1 MIDKI
6 IVALDVN
13 SFEKAKELVDKLSPH
28 VNIFKVGSQ
37 LFVNSGLEIIKYINK
52 KKKKTFLDL
61 KFYDISN
68 TVEKACIEA
77 ARHNIFMLTI
87 HAQGGFEMLERAAG
101 GLRGRKKK
109 PLLLGV
115 TVLTSMDDKNAKQKV
130 LELAKLAQKAGL
142 NGIVCSP
149 QETWLVKKVC
159 GKKFIVVNPGIRP
172 DWAGK
177 DDQKRIT
184 TPKQALKNGADF
196 IVIGRPITQAK
207 DPVLAVKRIMS

>member
-1 MIDKI
+1 
-6 IVALDVN
+6 
-13 SFEKAKELVDKLSPH
+13 
-28 VNIFKVGSQ
+28 
-37 LFVNSGLEIIKYINK
+37 
-52 KKKKTFLDL
+52 
-61 KFYDISN
+61 
-68 TVEKACIEA
+68 
-77 ARHNIFMLTI
+77 
-87 HAQGGFEMLERAAG
+87 MLERAAG

-177 DDQKRIT
+177 R
-184 TPKQALKNGADF
+184 
-196 IVIGRPITQAK
+196 
-207 DPVLAVKRIMS
+207 